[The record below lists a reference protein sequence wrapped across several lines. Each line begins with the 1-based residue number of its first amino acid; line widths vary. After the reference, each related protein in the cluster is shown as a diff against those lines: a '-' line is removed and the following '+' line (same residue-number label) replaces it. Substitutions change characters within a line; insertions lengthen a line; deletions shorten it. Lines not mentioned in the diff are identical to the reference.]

1 MASLHPKSV
10 QHCFFATAWHEWA
23 GILEGESDHSQLN
36 PALNTFMKAA
46 FEDSFWAPIKETF
59 DWWASTILVKW
70 QGGCYQVTPRYLV
83 KFVYKMD
90 LSIENFSQ
98 HPSVGFPEVFLLPNH
113 VRISSS
119 SQTFRDGKEKNWQN
133 FDQSFFASKTF
144 HLSTSL
150 AFSTPAPSSATQ
162 QKVSGKIMLTFFK
175 GVSFWVLG
183 ASQETTRNG
192 SSIWLKYLTKMN
204 QIITSETRA
213 VVEVQL

>member
-1 MASLHPKSV
+1 
-10 QHCFFATAWHEWA
+10 
-23 GILEGESDHSQLN
+23 
-36 PALNTFMKAA
+36 MKAI
-46 FEDSFWAPIKETF
+46 FVGSFWAPIKETF

-90 LSIENFSQ
+90 LSFENFSQ

-133 FDQSFFASKTF
+133 FDQSVFGIKNFPSFYFSRFFHACSIFSDTTK
-144 HLSTSL
+144 SL
-150 AFSTPAPSSATQ
+150 WE
-162 QKVSGKIMLTFFK
+162 IMLKLFK

-192 SSIWLKYLTKMN
+192 WLKYLTKMSFKPK
-204 QIITSETRA
+204 I
-213 VVEVQL
+213 